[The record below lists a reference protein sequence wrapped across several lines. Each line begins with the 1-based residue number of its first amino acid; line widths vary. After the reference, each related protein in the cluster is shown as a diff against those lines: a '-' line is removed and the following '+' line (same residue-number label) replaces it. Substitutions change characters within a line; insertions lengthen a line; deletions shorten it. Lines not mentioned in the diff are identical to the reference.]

1 MRRAPQ
7 SWTSSPHRQTNPP
20 PAPRNPRRNPPADGS
35 ASGPSCYETEGRAW
49 HAFAGYRPPGW
60 LLLPSADSLPSPF
73 YRKNPQ
79 RDCSGRRNVSSFVCP
94 PLWRQAKRDRAR
106 PKGRSLLFGW
116 SFWDAP
122 RGAALSRR
130 VPGSRLLL
138 EVGPSLTEI
147 RQGKSRLVE
156 GTVGD
161 ATAPSKASWKT
172 AVCVSCRVPQLRRTV
187 SVYRCLHS
195 AALMIY
201 RHKFRIGA

>member
-35 ASGPSCYETEGRAW
+35 ASGPSCYEREGRAW

-60 LLLPSADSLPSPF
+60 LLLPSAVAAPSPF

-79 RDCSGRRNVSSFVCP
+79 RDCSGRRNVSSFACL
-94 PLWRQAKRDRAR
+94 PLWRRAKRDRAW
-106 PKGRSLLFGW
+106 PKVRSLLFGW
-116 SFWDAP
+116 SFGDAP

-138 EVGPSLTEI
+138 QVGPSLTEI
-147 RQGKSRLVE
+147 RQEREDLSRGRHGSIQSTME
-156 GTVGD
+156 N
-161 ATAPSKASWKT
+161 
-172 AVCVSCRVPQLRRTV
+172 SCLCQLL
-187 SVYRCLHS
+187 CS
-195 AALMIY
+195 AAVEETQESLSL
-201 RHKFRIGA
+201 